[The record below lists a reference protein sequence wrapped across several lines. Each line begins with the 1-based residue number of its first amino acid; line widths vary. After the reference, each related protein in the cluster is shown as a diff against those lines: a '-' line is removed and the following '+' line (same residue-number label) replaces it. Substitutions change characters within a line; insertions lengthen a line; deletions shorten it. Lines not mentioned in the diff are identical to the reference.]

1 MPNDNDGQDETGA
14 DSEGFVC
21 IGRSRLGW
29 LQSITAETIEFED
42 HGDFVIVDSDDLLW
56 LENIAG
62 QLAKQFARS
71 DDDTN

>member
-1 MPNDNDGQDETGA
+1 MPNDNDGEDEERA
-14 DSEGFVC
+14 EGLVR
-21 IGRSRLGW
+21 IGRCRLGW
-29 LQSITAETIEFED
+29 LQTFTAETISFED

-62 QLAKQFARS
+62 QLAKEFARY